1 MEKGLMKTRNA
12 PLLAAMLAQ
21 IAAARG
27 DVEGVERAARE
38 VAPARKPHEP
48 HQGAREM
55 ARRRKQ
61 RACAGLAVVEPA
73 PVDLA
78 TCAETSEEATS

>member
-1 MEKGLMKTRNA
+1 MNKVRST

-27 DVEGVERAARE
+27 DVEGVEQAARE
-38 VAPARKPHEP
+38 IAAPRKRHEP

-55 ARRRKQ
+55 ERRRKQ
-61 RACAGLAVVEPA
+61 RARAGLPVVEPP
-73 PVDLA
+73 PVDLTA
-78 TCAETSEEATS
+78 CAGIDEENAS